1 MPKKNPERQP
11 SLSETTRFIAG
22 VRGTIQHYRMFS
34 PGEHVI
40 VGVSGGADSVAL
52 LLALHELQQE
62 LQIEITVAHLNHG
75 LRPEAARRE
84 AEFVAELA
92 RRFGLPCACETRDV
106 RAEKNSSGACLQ
118 EAARAAR
125 YRFFDDVRRRCNAQ
139 KLALGHT
146 MDDQAETVLLR
157 LLRGASTR
165 GLGGI
170 PPVRAGGIVRPLIN
184 MRRSAIERF
193 VRERGCDFIADT
205 SAHELQYLRNR
216 IRHELLP
223 VLARQYN
230 PRIVEALCTTAGLA
244 RDDEAHLQ
252 ATVQH
257 ATTGFLRHENNTV
270 RMPVSLL
277 DRHPLLAGR
286 IVRSA
291 IETVLGTCRGLTCA
305 HIEAIAAL
313 TGRTGSGKRI
323 PLPGGLIA
331 RREYEHLV
339 IGIPDAPAAP
349 FHALVDQLPADIV
362 LPAGVRV
369 LIRRITLDDTSVLKR
384 PAAGDTLHLSADSIS
399 MPLIIRSWAPG
410 DRIQPFGS
418 TISKKV
424 KAVFAEHKVPV
435 RLRACIP
442 LLACDDRIIS
452 VGALCLAEHCRV
464 RPESSA
470 VIALTITGPL
480 PP

>member
-1 MPKKNPERQP
+1 MKKKSETQP
-11 SLSETTRFIAG
+11 SLPETTRFISG
-22 VRGTIQHYRMFS
+22 VRSTIEHHRMFS
-34 PGEHVI
+34 PGDHVV

-52 LLALHELQQE
+52 LLSLHELQQD
-62 LQIEITVAHLNHG
+62 LKIKITVAHLNHG

-84 AEFVAELA
+84 ADFVAELA
-92 RRFGLPCACETRDV
+92 RRCGLPCICETRDV

-125 YRFFDDVRRRCNAQ
+125 YGFFDDVRRGCNAQ

-170 PPVRAGGIVRPLIN
+170 PPVRTGGIVRPLIN
-184 MRRSAIERF
+184 SRRRAIERF
-193 VRERGCDFIADT
+193 VRARGCDFIADT
-205 SAHELQYLRNR
+205 SAHEPQYLRNR

-223 VLARQYN
+223 VLARDYN

-244 RDDEAHLQ
+244 RDDEALLQ

-257 ATTGFLRHENNTV
+257 ATAGSLHQENDTV

-277 DRHPLLAGR
+277 DRQPLLAGR
-286 IVRSA
+286 IIRSA
-291 IETVLGTCRGLTCA
+291 IETVLGTCRGLTRA

-313 TGRTGSGKRI
+313 TGCTGSGKRI

-339 IGIPDAPAAP
+339 IGIPAAPAAR
-349 FHALVDQLPADIV
+349 FHVQVDQLPADIV
-362 LPAGVRV
+362 LPAGGRI
-369 LIRRITLDDTSVLKR
+369 LIRRINLDDTTVLKR
-384 PAAGDTLHLSADSIS
+384 PEADDTLHLSAESIS
-399 MPLIIRSWAPG
+399 MPLVIRSWAPG
-410 DRIQPFGS
+410 DRIRPFGS
-418 TISKKV
+418 THSKKV
-424 KAVFAEHKVPV
+424 KAVFAEHKVPM
-435 RLRACIP
+435 RLRGCIP
-442 LLACDDRIIS
+442 LLTCGDRIIS

-464 RPESSA
+464 QPGSSA
-470 VIALTITGPL
+470 VIALTIAVPVS
-480 PP
+480 P